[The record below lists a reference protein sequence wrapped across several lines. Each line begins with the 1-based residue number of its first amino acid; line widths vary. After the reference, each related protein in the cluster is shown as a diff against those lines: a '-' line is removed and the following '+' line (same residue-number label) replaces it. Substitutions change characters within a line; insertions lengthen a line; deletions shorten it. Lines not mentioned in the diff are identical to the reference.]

1 MTLRLHRIAFAV
13 TGLALVALTL
23 LTGQAH
29 LAAAAERYVD
39 EVFPSV
45 TVASNPVYGQAI
57 DEFGQLETLR
67 LDVYQPSGDTLSE
80 RPVVIF
86 VHGGGF
92 TGGSKTSPA
101 AVDYA
106 TRMAKRGYVS
116 ASINYRLREDGYPPE
131 EQAQVVLDAQHDAQ
145 AAVRWFRANAAA
157 YDIDAD
163 RISIAGYSAGAVAA
177 LFVAYNSADPGDSGN
192 PGYPSTVSAVISV
205 AGNVFDPL
213 IDAGEPP
220 AMLVHGTA
228 DSTVPYSGS
237 TEVVA
242 RAAEVGITTELHPF
256 PGEGH
261 SIFDDHMTEITQWSG
276 EFLLNYVIGGAA
288 VGGFTSFAT
297 GNPPPNDDR
306 SEWVWWLIPAALL
319 IGPAVVWFPRSV
331 RRRRQSSSS
340 AEQDLREGSDPSRS
354 LPSSKAKGSG

>member
-1 MTLRLHRIAFAV
+1 MALQNVRLLVVTAILGVAV
-13 TGLALVALTL
+13 AWLSSATP
-23 LTGQAH
+23 
-29 LAAAAERYVD
+29 AAAAERYID

-45 TVASNPVYGQAI
+45 TVTSNIMYGQAI

-80 RPVVIF
+80 RPAVIF

-92 TGGSKTSPA
+92 TGGSKTTPS

-106 TRMAKRGYVS
+106 TRMAKRGFVT
-116 ASINYRLREDGYPPE
+116 ASINYRLREAGYSPA

-163 RISIAGYSAGAVAA
+163 RISIAGYSAGAVTA
-177 LFVAYNSADPGDSGN
+177 LFVAYNSGDPGDSGN

-261 SIFDDHMTEITQWSG
+261 SIFGEHMTEITQWSG
-276 EFLLNYVIGGAA
+276 EFLLNYVIGGSA
-288 VGGFTSFAT
+288 VGGFTSLAT
-297 GNPPPNDDR
+297 ANPPPNEG
-306 SEWVWWLIPAALL
+306 SPEWVWWLIPAALL
-319 IGPAVVWFPRSV
+319 IGPAARWLERSV
-331 RRRRQSSSS
+331 RRRSNAQRLS
-340 AEQDLREGSDPSRS
+340 EIE
-354 LPSSKAKGSG
+354 